1 MYQYETYP
9 HVPYIIITHTWKP
22 MDSEQIKAEY
32 FITET
37 VVSYIGI
44 CTLSLAKLVAE
55 KFGLTFVHSLTQNH
69 LQDEHLF
76 KTDTLSYSLSFFS
89 SFRSLIYLRRT
100 PVFYRVVTV
109 LVRADCTSDDISSIG
124 VVEWVPAKS

>member
-1 MYQYETYP
+1 
-9 HVPYIIITHTWKP
+9 

-89 SFRSLIYLRRT
+89 SFHSL
-100 PVFYRVVTV
+100 
-109 LVRADCTSDDISSIG
+109 SI
-124 VVEWVPAKS
+124 

>member
-55 KFGLTFVHSLTQNH
+55 KFGFTFVHSLTQNH
-69 LQDEHLF
+69 LQDEHLS

-89 SFRSLIYLRRT
+89 SFRSLYI
-100 PVFYRVVTV
+100 FK
-109 LVRADCTSDDISSIG
+109 ADTCFLQSCNSVS
-124 VVEWVPAKS
+124 ES